1 MPGAAAPGPAPKKKT
16 VHATER
22 DTAQVRQAR
31 HQYWQDIAHH
41 APTQLKFVDESGV
54 NIAMTRRYGRA
65 RRGQRVHDAVP
76 KNWGRNVTVL
86 GSLSSQGLEAVM
98 TIEGATDAAVFR
110 AYVGEV
116 LVPTLKPGDV
126 VVMDNLG
133 AHKVDGIRSAIE
145 ASGATLMYLPPYSPD
160 YSPIEP
166 CWSKLKTCLRAIKAR
181 TRDALDEALSY
192 VIDTVTASDA
202 KGWFNHCGYAFH

>member
-1 MPGAAAPGPAPKKKT
+1 MPGAAAPGAAAKKKT
-16 VHATER
+16 VHASER

-31 HQYWQDIAHH
+31 RQYWQGIARH
-41 APTQLKFVDESGV
+41 APARLKFVDESGV

-86 GSLSSQGLEAVM
+86 GSLSCQGLEAVM
-98 TIEGATDAAVFR
+98 TIEGATDGAVFF
-110 AYVGEV
+110 AYVSQV
-116 LVPTLKPGDV
+116 LAPTLKPGDV

-145 ASGATLMYLPPYSPD
+145 ARGAALMYLPPYSPD

-166 CWSKLKTCLRAIKAR
+166 CWSKLKTYLRAIKAR
-181 TRDALDEALSY
+181 TLEALDQALAH

-202 KGWFNHCGYAFH
+202 KEWFKHCGYAFH

>member
-1 MPGAAAPGPAPKKKT
+1 
-16 VHATER
+16 
-22 DTAQVRQAR
+22 
-31 HQYWQDIAHH
+31 
-41 APTQLKFVDESGV
+41 
-54 NIAMTRRYGRA
+54 MTRRYGRA

-86 GSLSSQGLEAVM
+86 GSLSCQGLEAVM
-98 TIEGATDAAVFR
+98 TIEGATDGAVFR

-116 LVPTLKPGDV
+116 LAPTLKPGDV

-192 VIDTVTASDA
+192 VIDTVSASDA

>member
-1 MPGAAAPGPAPKKKT
+1 
-16 VHATER
+16 
-22 DTAQVRQAR
+22 
-31 HQYWQDIAHH
+31 
-41 APTQLKFVDESGV
+41 
-54 NIAMTRRYGRA
+54 MTRRYGRA

-76 KNWGRNVTVL
+76 KNWGRNVTVP
-86 GSLSSQGLEAVM
+86 GSLSCQGLEAVM

-116 LVPTLKPGDV
+116 LAPTLKPGDV

-133 AHKVDGIRSAIE
+133 AHKVDGIRSAIK
-145 ASGATLMYLPPYSPD
+145 ARGATLMYLPPYSPD

-181 TRDALDEALSY
+181 TREALDEALSY

>member
-1 MPGAAAPGPAPKKKT
+1 MPGAAAPGPAQKKKT
-16 VHATER
+16 VHASER

-31 HQYWQDIAHH
+31 HQYWQDIARH
-41 APTQLKFVDESGV
+41 APTRLKFVDESGV
-54 NIAMTRRYGRA
+54 NIAMTRRFGRA

-86 GSLSSQGLEAVM
+86 GSLSCQGLEAVM
-98 TIEGATDAAVFR
+98 TIEGATDAAVFH
-110 AYVGEV
+110 AYVSQV
-116 LVPTLKPGDV
+116 LAPTLKPGDM

-133 AHKVDGIRSAIE
+133 AHKVDGIRSAIQ
-145 ASGATLMYLPPYSPD
+145 ARGAALMYLPPYSPD

-181 TRDALDEALSY
+181 TREALDEALAH
-192 VIDTVTASDA
+192 VIETVTAADA
-202 KGWFNHCGYAFH
+202 KGWFTHCGYAFH

>member
-1 MPGAAAPGPAPKKKT
+1 
-16 VHATER
+16 
-22 DTAQVRQAR
+22 
-31 HQYWQDIAHH
+31 
-41 APTQLKFVDESGV
+41 
-54 NIAMTRRYGRA
+54 MTRRFGRA

-98 TIEGATDAAVFR
+98 TVEGATDAAVFR
-110 AYVGEV
+110 TYVDQI

-126 VVMDNLG
+126 VVMDNLA
-133 AHKVDGIRSAIE
+133 AHKVEGIGRAIE
-145 ASGATLMYLPPYSPD
+145 AAGASLMYLPPYSPD

-166 CWSKLKTCLRAIKAR
+166 CWSKLKTALRAIKAR
-181 TRDALDEALSY
+181 TREALDSALAH

-202 KGWFNHCGYAFH
+202 KGWFTHCGYAF

>member
-1 MPGAAAPGPAPKKKT
+1 
-16 VHATER
+16 
-22 DTAQVRQAR
+22 
-31 HQYWQDIAHH
+31 
-41 APTQLKFVDESGV
+41 
-54 NIAMTRRYGRA
+54 MTRRYGRA

-86 GSLSSQGLEAVM
+86 GSLSCQGLEAVM

-116 LVPTLKPGDV
+116 LAPTLKPGDV

-145 ASGATLMYLPPYSPD
+145 ASGATLIYLPPYSPD

-166 CWSKLKTCLRAIKAR
+166 CWSKLKTYLRAIKAR
-181 TRDALDEALSY
+181 TREALDEALSY
-192 VIDTVTASDA
+192 VIETVTASDA

>member
-1 MPGAAAPGPAPKKKT
+1 
-16 VHATER
+16 
-22 DTAQVRQAR
+22 
-31 HQYWQDIAHH
+31 
-41 APTQLKFVDESGV
+41 
-54 NIAMTRRYGRA
+54 MTRRYGRA
-65 RRGQRVHDAVP
+65 RRGQRVNDAVP

-86 GSLSSQGLEAVM
+86 GSLSCHGLEAVM

-116 LVPTLKPGDV
+116 LAPTLKPGDV

-145 ASGATLMYLPPYSPD
+145 ARGATLMYLPPYSPD

-181 TRDALDEALSY
+181 TSETLDQALSY

-202 KGWFNHCGYAFH
+202 KGWFTHCGYAFH